1 MVNGILEAGYLNQG
15 QICAAAER
23 FYLPQEKLD
32 TVMTLLRQRLSEI
45 VPGSPLDEKTV
56 MGPLANQVQLE
67 KVLHLIQRAREEGD
81 TIVYGGET
89 LPGGGFF
96 LQPTAVKV
104 RSKNST
110 LMHEETFGPVCSF
123 IGYQNEKEA
132 LSHINASPFGLAAS
146 VWSENMSKALR
157 YAEDI
162 DAGMVWV
169 NMHTFLDPAVPFGGM
184 KGSGSG
190 REFGSAFIDDYTEL
204 KSVMVR
210 Y

>member
-1 MVNGILEAGYLNQG
+1 
-15 QICAAAER
+15 
-23 FYLPQEKLD
+23 
-32 TVMTLLRQRLSEI
+32 
-45 VPGSPLDEKTV
+45 
-56 MGPLANQVQLE
+56 
-67 KVLHLIQRAREEGD
+67 
-81 TIVYGGET
+81 
-89 LPGGGFF
+89 
-96 LQPTAVKV
+96 
-104 RSKNST
+104 
-110 LMHEETFGPVCSF
+110 
-123 IGYQNEKEA
+123 KEA